1 MSDELAHDFS
11 PMIKVYKDGRIDRPW
26 GTTTVPASIDPQTGV
41 QSKDVVISTAPP
53 VSVRLYIP
61 KSTTTESA
69 ESTRKLPLLVY
80 FHGGGFCIGSAF
92 SRIYHNYCNSL
103 VSEANV
109 VAVSVDYRLVPE
121 HPLPAAYE
129 DSWAALKW
137 VESHLAGTGPEEWL
151 NRHAD
156 LNRVF
161 FSGDSAGANIAHHM
175 GLRVGS
181 EKLVGFKLNG
191 IVLGHP
197 YFWGEEPIGGE
208 VALGESH
215 REHLAA
221 LWRFAYPL
229 TSGSDDPLFNPG
241 KDPKLGELGCEK
253 VLVCVAEK
261 DALKDRGW
269 YYSEVLKK
277 SGWNGVVE
285 VLETKEEQHVFHLIN
300 PSCDNAV
307 TMLKKIVSFMN

>member
-1 MSDELAHDFS
+1 MSDELAHDFF
-11 PMIKVYKDGRIDRPW
+11 PIIKVYKDGRVDRLW
-26 GTTTVPASIDPQTGV
+26 GTSTLPASIDPQTGV

-61 KSTTTESA
+61 KSTTTES
-69 ESTRKLPLLVY
+69 TRKLPLLVY
-80 FHGGGFCIGSAF
+80 FHGGGFCNGSAF
-92 SRIYHNYCNSL
+92 SPTYHNYLNSL

-129 DSWAALKW
+129 DSWATLKW
-137 VESHLAGTGPEEWL
+137 VESHFAGNGPEDWL

-191 IVLGHP
+191 IVLVHP

-208 VALGESH
+208 LALAENH
-215 REHLAA
+215 TKMLAA
-221 LWRFAYPL
+221 LWRFCYPL
-229 TSGSDDPLFNPG
+229 TSGSDDPILNPG

-261 DALKDRGW
+261 DSLKDRGW

>member
-1 MSDELAHDFS
+1 MSDELAHDFF
-11 PMIKVYKDGRIDRPW
+11 PIIKVYKDGRVDRLW
-26 GTTTVPASIDPQTGV
+26 GTSTLPASIDPQTGV

-53 VSVRLYIP
+53 VSIRLYIP
-61 KSTTTESA
+61 KSTTT

-80 FHGGGFCIGSAF
+80 FHGGGFCNGSAF
-92 SRIYHNYCNSL
+92 SPTYHNYLNSL

-129 DSWAALKW
+129 DSWATLKW
-137 VESHLAGTGPEEWL
+137 VESHFAGNGPEDWL
-151 NRHAD
+151 NRHAE

-191 IVLGHP
+191 IVLVHP

-208 VALGESH
+208 LALAENH
-215 REHLAA
+215 TKMLAA
-221 LWRFAYPL
+221 LWRFCYPL
-229 TSGSDDPLFNPG
+229 TSGSDDPVLNPG

-261 DALKDRGW
+261 DSLKDRGW

-285 VLETKEEQHVFHLIN
+285 VMEAKEEQHVFHLVN

-307 TMLKKIVSFMN
+307 TMLKKLVSFIN

>member
-1 MSDELAHDFS
+1 MSDEIAHDFS
-11 PMIKVYKDGRIDRPW
+11 PLIKVYKDGRVHRLL
-26 GTTTVPASIDPQTGV
+26 GTATVPASIDPQTGV

-53 VSVRLYIP
+53 ISARLYVP
-61 KSTTTESA
+61 KSTSTESA
-69 ESTRKLPLLVY
+69 ESTRKLPILVY
-80 FHGGGFCIGSAF
+80 FHGG
-92 SRIYHNYCNSL
+92 

-109 VAVSVDYRLVPE
+109 VAVSVNYRLAPE

-137 VESHLAGTGPEEWL
+137 VESHFTGNGPEEWL

-191 IVLGHP
+191 IALVHP
-197 YFWGEEPIGGE
+197 YFWGEEPIGRE
-208 VALGESH
+208 LALAERH
-215 REHLAA
+215 RKMLAA
-221 LWRFAYPL
+221 LWRFSYPL
-229 TSGSDDPLFNPG
+229 TSGSDDPFFNPG
-241 KDPKLGELGCEK
+241 KDPNLGELGCEK

-261 DALKDRGW
+261 DSLKDRGW

-277 SGWNGVVE
+277 SGWKGVVE
-285 VLETKEEQHVFHLIN
+285 VLEAKEEQHVFHLFY
-300 PSCDNAV
+300 PTCDNAV
-307 TMLKKIVSFMN
+307 AMLKKIVSFMN

>member
-11 PMIKVYKDGRIDRPW
+11 PIIKVYKDGRIDRLL
-26 GTTTVPASIDPQTGV
+26 GTSTVPASIDPQTGV

-53 VSVRLYIP
+53 ISARLYIP
-61 KSTTTESA
+61 KSTATESA
-69 ESTRKLPLLVY
+69 ESTQKLPLLVY
-80 FHGGGFCIGSAF
+80 FHGGGFCVESAF
-92 SRIYHNYCNSL
+92 SPTYHNYLNSL

-109 VAVSVDYRLVPE
+109 AAVSVEYRLAPE

-137 VESHLAGTGPEEWL
+137 VESHLAGNGPEEWL
-151 NRHAD
+151 NRYAD

-191 IVLGHP
+191 IVLVHP

-208 VALGESH
+208 VALAESL
-215 REHLAA
+215 RKMVPA

-229 TSGSDDPLFNPG
+229 TSGSDDPFFNPG

-285 VLETKEEQHVFHLIN
+285 VSEAKEEQHVFHLSN
-300 PSCDNAV
+300 ATCDNAV

>member
-1 MSDELAHDFS
+1 MSDELAHDFF
-11 PMIKVYKDGRIDRPW
+11 PIIKVYKDGRVDRLW
-26 GTTTVPASIDPQTGV
+26 GTSTLPASIDPQTSV

-61 KSTTTESA
+61 KSTTTEL
-69 ESTRKLPLLVY
+69 TRKLPLLVY
-80 FHGGGFCIGSAF
+80 FHGGGFCNGSAF
-92 SRIYHNYCNSL
+92 SPTYHNYLNSL

-129 DSWAALKW
+129 DSWATLKW
-137 VESHLAGTGPEEWL
+137 VESHFAGNGPEEWL
-151 NRHAD
+151 NRHAN

-175 GLRVGS
+175 GLRVGT

-191 IVLGHP
+191 IVLVHP

-208 VALGESH
+208 LALAEDH
-215 REHLAA
+215 TKMLAA
-221 LWRFAYPL
+221 LWRFCYPL
-229 TSGSDDPLFNPG
+229 TSGSDDPVLNPG

-261 DALKDRGW
+261 DSLKDRGW

-285 VLETKEEQHVFHLIN
+285 VMEAKEEQHVFHLVN

-307 TMLKKIVSFMN
+307 TMLKKLVSFIN

>member
-1 MSDELAHDFS
+1 MSDELAHDFF
-11 PMIKVYKDGRIDRPW
+11 PIIKVYKDGRVDRLW
-26 GTTTVPASIDPQTGV
+26 GTSTLPASIDPQTGV

-61 KSTTTESA
+61 KSTTTES
-69 ESTRKLPLLVY
+69 TRKLPLLVY
-80 FHGGGFCIGSAF
+80 FHGGGFCNGSAF
-92 SRIYHNYCNSL
+92 SPTYHNYLNSL

-129 DSWAALKW
+129 DSWATLKW
-137 VESHLAGTGPEEWL
+137 VESHFAGNGPEDWL

-191 IVLGHP
+191 IVLVHP

-208 VALGESH
+208 VALGH
-215 REHLAA
+215 REHLDA

-241 KDPKLGELGCEK
+241 KDPKLGELSCEK